1 MKKENNIKEA
11 KVIEQ
16 SDNEK
21 EKASINKK
29 NYKYMISNKLKN
41 IIITILLTFTCCLLI
56 FGIFYEV
63 YLKDLI
69 VEKTKIQKE
78 PDTLR
83 ISAL

>member
-21 EKASINKK
+21 EKANINKK

-41 IIITILLTFTCCLLI
+41 IIITILLTFTCC
-56 FGIFYEV
+56 
-63 YLKDLI
+63 
-69 VEKTKIQKE
+69 
-78 PDTLR
+78 
-83 ISAL
+83 